1 MNGIRVV
8 LCGVGGVGRNV
19 ARLVLGR
26 RGGEVVAAYS
36 RNPDLVGADLGQ
48 LATGEAIGVTVTD
61 RSTAL
66 ATPADVLLIATT
78 SFIAEVADEIAA
90 GVEAGL
96 NVMCT
101 AEEMGYAWAIDPAF
115 SADIDARA
123 RSAGVTVM
131 GAGANPGYIYEVL
144 GLALTGAAS
153 RVDRIEVRRVVDL
166 SRFSHTVQ
174 RRLGLGFDPDEHAAG
189 VAAGRIY
196 GHIGYPH
203 TMRTFARRF
212 GTSVER
218 FTETIDPIPAPA
230 AIDTVAVP
238 IAPGQSAGFKQVT
251 SGYTGGDGDEP
262 WFQATFLGH
271 VDLASIDLAPEDSY
285 NVIGDPNLHAVVRPG
300 FNPQSTT
307 MAVLVNMIP
316 HVVAARPGLL
326 SVTDLP
332 IPAPWG

>member
-1 MNGIRVV
+1 MSEIRLV

-26 RGGEVVAAYS
+26 RGGDVVAAYS
-36 RNPDLVGADLGQ
+36 RNPALVGADVGE
-48 LATGEAIGVTVTD
+48 LATGEPNGVRVAD
-61 RSTAL
+61 RDTAL
-66 ATPADVLLIATT
+66 AVPADVLLIATT
-78 SFIAEVADEIAA
+78 SFIAEVADEISA
-90 GVEAGL
+90 GVGAGL

-101 AEEMGYAWAIDPAF
+101 AEEMGYAWAVAPDFA
-115 SADIDARA
+115 AEIDAAARA
-123 RSAGVTVM
+123 AGVTVM

-144 GLALTGAAS
+144 CLALTGAGCG
-153 RVDRIEVRRVVDL
+153 VDRIEVRRVVDL
-166 SRFSHTVQ
+166 SGFSHTVQ
-174 RRLGLGFDPDEHAAG
+174 RRLGLGFEPDEHAAG

-212 GTSVER
+212 GRTVER
-218 FTETIDPIPAPA
+218 FGETIDPILATA
-230 AIDTVAVP
+230 AIDSVAVP

-251 SGYTGGDGDEP
+251 SGYTGNGDEP
-262 WFQATFLGH
+262 WFTATFLGH

-285 NVIGDPNLHAVVRPG
+285 NVIGDPPLHAVVRPG
-300 FNPQSTT
+300 FNPQTTT
-307 MAVLVNMIP
+307 MAVLANLLP
-316 HVVAARPGLL
+316 HVVAAPPGLL

>member
-1 MNGIRVV
+1 MSEIRLV
-8 LCGVGGVGRNV
+8 LCGMGGVGRNV

-26 RGGEVVAAYS
+26 RGGDVVAACS
-36 RNPDLVGADLGQ
+36 RNPALVGADVGE
-48 LATGEAIGVTVTD
+48 LATGEPNGVVVTD
-61 RSTAL
+61 RETAL

-78 SFIAEVADEIAA
+78 SFIAEVADDIAA
-90 GVEAGL
+90 GVAAGL

-115 SADIDARA
+115 AAGIDTRARA
-123 RSAGVTVM
+123 AGVTVI

-144 GLALTGAAS
+144 GLALTGAAC

-174 RRLGLGFDPDEHAAG
+174 RRLGLGFDPDDHAAG

-203 TMRTFARRF
+203 TMRTFARRL
-212 GTSVER
+212 GHSVER
-218 FTETIDPIPAPA
+218 FGETIDPIPAPE

-238 IAPGQSAGFKQVT
+238 IAPGQSAGFEQVT
-251 SGYTGGDGDEP
+251 SGYTGDGDEP

-285 NVIGDPNLHAVVRPG
+285 NVIGDPDLHAVVRPG
-300 FNPQSTT
+300 FNPQTTT
-307 MAVLVNMIP
+307 MAALANMLP
-316 HVVAARPGLL
+316 HVVAAPAGLL

>member
-1 MNGIRVV
+1 MSETRLV

-19 ARLVLGR
+19 ARLAAGR
-26 RGGEVVAAYS
+26 RGLEVVAACS
-36 RNPDLVGADLGQ
+36 RNPDLVGADLGE
-48 LATGEAIGVTVTD
+48 LATGEPSGVTVSD
-61 RSTAL
+61 RASAL
-66 ATPADVLLIATT
+66 AVPADVLLIATT
-78 SFIAEVADEIAA
+78 SFIAEVADDIAA
-90 GVEAGL
+90 GVAAGL

-115 SADIDARA
+115 SDDIDAAA
-123 RSAGVTVM
+123 RQAGVTVI

-144 GLALTGAAS
+144 GLALTGAAC

-166 SRFSHTVQ
+166 SRFSATVQ

-212 GTSVER
+212 GRTVER
-218 FTETIDPIPAPA
+218 FTETIDPIPAPE
-230 AIDTVAVP
+230 AIDSVAVP
-238 IAPGQSAGFKQVT
+238 IGPGQSAGFKQVT
-251 SGYTGGDGDEP
+251 SGYTGDGDEP

-285 NVIGDPNLHAVVRPG
+285 NVSGDPDLHAVVRPG
-300 FNPQSTT
+300 FNPQATT
-307 MAVLVNMIP
+307 MAVLTNMIP

-326 SVTDLP
+326 SITDLP
-332 IPAPWG
+332 IPTPWG

>member
-1 MNGIRVV
+1 MSEIGLA

-19 ARLVLGR
+19 ARLAAGR
-26 RGGEVVAAYS
+26 RGLEVVAACS
-36 RNPDLVGADLGQ
+36 RNPALVGADLGE
-48 LATGEAIGVTVTD
+48 LATGEPSGVTVSD
-61 RSTAL
+61 RATAL
-66 ATPADVLLIATT
+66 AVPADVLLIATT
-78 SFIAEVADEIAA
+78 SFIAEVADDIAA
-90 GVEAGL
+90 GVDAGL
-96 NVMCT
+96 NVICT
-101 AEEMGYAWAIDPAF
+101 AEEMGYAWAIDPDF

-123 RSAGVTVM
+123 QEAGVTVM

-144 GLALTGAAS
+144 GLALTGAAC
-153 RVDRIEVRRVVDL
+153 RVDRIDVRRVVDL
-166 SRFSHTVQ
+166 SRFSATVQ
-174 RRLGLGFDPDEHAAG
+174 RRLGLGFEPEEHAAG

-212 GTSVER
+212 GRTVDR
-218 FTETIDPIPAPA
+218 FGETIDPILAPQ

-238 IAPGQSAGFKQVT
+238 IGPGQSAGFKQVT
-251 SGYTGGDGDEP
+251 SGYTDDGDEP
-262 WFQATFLGH
+262 WFTATFLGH

-285 NVIGDPNLHAVVRPG
+285 NVSGDPDLHAVVRPG
-300 FNPQSTT
+300 FNPQATT
-307 MAVLVNMIP
+307 MAVLVNLIP

>member
-1 MNGIRVV
+1 MSEIRLV

-26 RGGEVVAAYS
+26 RGGDVVAACS
-36 RNPDLVGADLGQ
+36 RNPALIGADVGE
-48 LATGEAIGVTVTD
+48 LATGEPNGVTVTD
-61 RSTAL
+61 RAAAL

-78 SFIAEVADEIAA
+78 SFIAEVADDIAA
-90 GVEAGL
+90 GVDAGL

-101 AEEMGYAWAIDPAF
+101 AEEMGYPWAIDPGFA
-115 SADIDARA
+115 ADIDARA
-123 RSAGVTVM
+123 REAGVTVM

-144 GLALTGAAS
+144 GLALTGAAC

-174 RRLGLGFDPDEHAAG
+174 RRLGLGFEPDEHAAG

-230 AIDTVAVP
+230 AIDAVAVP
-238 IAPGQSAGFKQVT
+238 IAAGQSAGFKQVT
-251 SGYTGGDGDEP
+251 SGYTGDDDEP
-262 WFQATFLGH
+262 WFTATFLGH

-285 NVIGDPNLHAVVRPG
+285 NVIGEPNLHAVVRPG
-300 FNPQSTT
+300 FNPQATT
-307 MAVLVNMIP
+307 MAVLANMIP

>member
-1 MNGIRVV
+1 MSEIRLV
-8 LCGVGGVGRNV
+8 LCGAGGVGRNV
-19 ARLVLGR
+19 TRLALSR
-26 RGGEVVAAYS
+26 PNLDVVAACS
-36 RNPDLVGADLGQ
+36 RNPALVGADIGE
-48 LATGEAIGVTVTD
+48 LATGEPIGVTVTD
-61 RSTAL
+61 RDTAL

-78 SFIAEVADEIAA
+78 SFIAEVSGDIAA
-90 GVEAGL
+90 GVDAGL

-101 AEEMGYAWAIDPAF
+101 AEEMGFAWAIDPDFA
-115 SADIDARA
+115 ADIDARA
-123 RSAGVTVM
+123 RQAGVTVI

-144 GLALTGAAS
+144 GLALTGAAC

-166 SRFSHTVQ
+166 SRFSGTVQ

-212 GTSVER
+212 GRSVER
-218 FTETIDPIPAPA
+218 FTETIDPIPAPE

-238 IAPGQSAGFKQVT
+238 IEPGQSAGFEQVT
-251 SGYTGGDGDEP
+251 TGYTGTGDEA

-285 NVIGDPNLHAVVRPG
+285 NVIGDPDLHAVVRPG

-307 MAVLVNMIP
+307 MAVLVNMLP
-316 HVVAARPGLL
+316 HVVAAPAGLV
-326 SVTDLP
+326 STTDLP
-332 IPAPWG
+332 IPIPWG

>member
-1 MNGIRVV
+1 MSEIRLV

-19 ARLVLGR
+19 ARLVLSR

-36 RNPDLVGADLGQ
+36 RNPDYLGADVGE
-48 LATGEAIGVTVTD
+48 LATGEPIGVAVTGRD
-61 RSTAL
+61 RAL

-78 SFIAEVADEIAA
+78 SFIAEVADDIRA
-90 GVEAGL
+90 GVAAGL

-101 AEEMGYAWAIDPAF
+101 AEEMGYAWAIDPDF
-115 SADIDARA
+115 SADIDERARA
-123 RSAGVTVM
+123 AGVTVM

-144 GLALTGAAS
+144 GLALTGAAC

-174 RRLGLGFDPDEHAAG
+174 RRLGLGFDPEEHAAG

-212 GTSVER
+212 GTGVER

-238 IAPGQSAGFKQVT
+238 IAPGQSAGFEQVT
-251 SGYTGGDGDEP
+251 SGYTGDGDEP
-262 WFQATFLGH
+262 WFRATFLGH
-271 VDLASIDLAPEDSY
+271 VDLASIGLAPEDSY
-285 NVIGDPNLHAVVRPG
+285 NVVGDPDLHAVVRPG
-300 FNPQSTT
+300 FNPQVTT
-307 MAVLVNMIP
+307 MAVLVNAIP
-316 HVVAARPGLL
+316 HVVAAPAGLL
-326 SVTDLP
+326 SITDLP

>member
-1 MNGIRVV
+1 MSEIRLV

-19 ARLVLGR
+19 ARLALSR
-26 RGGEVVAAYS
+26 PNLDVVAACS
-36 RNPDLVGADLGQ
+36 GNPALVGVDVGK
-48 LATGEAIGVTVTD
+48 LATGEPIGVTVTD
-61 RSTAL
+61 RDTAL

-78 SFIAEVADEIAA
+78 SFIAEVSGDIAA
-90 GVEAGL
+90 GVDAGL

-101 AEEMGYAWAIDPAF
+101 AEEMGFAWAIDPDFA
-115 SADIDARA
+115 ADIDARA
-123 RSAGVTVM
+123 RQAGVTVI

-144 GLALTGAAS
+144 GLALTGAAC

-166 SRFSHTVQ
+166 SRFSGTVQ

-212 GTSVER
+212 GRSVER
-218 FTETIDPIPAPA
+218 FTETIDPIPAPE

-238 IAPGQSAGFKQVT
+238 IAAGQSAGFKQVT
-251 SGYTGGDGDEP
+251 TGYTGTGDEA

-285 NVIGDPNLHAVVRPG
+285 NVIGDPDLHAVVRPG

-307 MAVLVNMIP
+307 MAVLVNMLP
-316 HVVAARPGLL
+316 HVVAAPAGLV
-326 SVTDLP
+326 STTDLP
-332 IPAPWG
+332 IPTPWG

>member
-1 MNGIRVV
+1 MSEIRLV

-19 ARLVLGR
+19 ARLALSR
-26 RGGEVVAAYS
+26 PNLDVVAACS
-36 RNPDLVGADLGQ
+36 RNPALVGTDIGE
-48 LATGEAIGVTVTD
+48 LATGEPIGVTVTD
-61 RSTAL
+61 RDTAL

-78 SFIAEVADEIAA
+78 SFIAEVSSDIAT
-90 GVEAGL
+90 GVDAGL

-101 AEEMGYAWAIDPAF
+101 AEEMGYAWAIDPDFA
-115 SADIDARA
+115 ADIDARA
-123 RSAGVTVM
+123 TEAGVTVI

-144 GLALTGAAS
+144 GLALTGAAC

-166 SRFSHTVQ
+166 SRFSATVQ
-174 RRLGLGFDPDEHAAG
+174 RRLGLGFDPDDHAAG

-212 GTSVER
+212 GRTVER
-218 FTETIDPIPAPA
+218 FTETIDPIRAPE
-230 AIDTVAVP
+230 AIGSVAVP
-238 IAPGQSAGFKQVT
+238 IGAGQSAGFEQVT
-251 SGYTGGDGDEP
+251 SGYTGDGDEA

-271 VDLASIDLAPEDSY
+271 VDLASIGLAPEDSY
-285 NVIGDPNLHAVVRPG
+285 NVIGDPDLHAVVRPG

-307 MAVLVNMIP
+307 MAVLVNMLP
-316 HVVAARPGLL
+316 HVVAAPSGLL
-326 SVTDLP
+326 STTDLP

>member
-1 MNGIRVV
+1 MSEIRLV

-19 ARLVLGR
+19 ARLVGGR
-26 RGGEVVAAYS
+26 RGARVVAACS
-36 RNPDLVGADLGQ
+36 RNPALVGSDVGV
-48 LATGEAIGVTVTD
+48 LAGGEAIGVAVTD
-61 RSTAL
+61 RDAAL

-78 SFIAEVADEIAA
+78 SFIAEVADDVAA
-90 GVEAGL
+90 GVDAGL

-101 AEEMGYAWAIDPAF
+101 AEEMGFAWAIDPDF
-115 SADIDARA
+115 SADIHARA
-123 RSAGVTVM
+123 RAAGVTVI

-144 GLALTGAAS
+144 GLALTGAAC

-166 SRFSHTVQ
+166 SRFSATVQ
-174 RRLGLGFDPDEHAAG
+174 RRLGLGFEPDEHAAG

-212 GTSVER
+212 GHTVDR

-251 SGYTGGDGDEP
+251 SGYTGDGDEP
-262 WFQATFLGH
+262 WFRATFLGH

-285 NVIGDPNLHAVVRPG
+285 NVIGDPDLHAVVRPG
-300 FNPQSTT
+300 FNPQTTT
-307 MAVLVNMIP
+307 MAALANLLP
-316 HVVAARPGLL
+316 HVVAAPAGLL

>member
-1 MNGIRVV
+1 MSETRLV

-19 ARLVLGR
+19 ARLAAGR
-26 RGGEVVAAYS
+26 RGLEVVAACS
-36 RNPDLVGADLGQ
+36 RNPALVGADVGE
-48 LATGEAIGVTVTD
+48 LATGESSGVTVSD
-61 RSTAL
+61 RATAL
-66 ATPADVLLIATT
+66 AVPADVLLIATT
-78 SFIAEVADEIAA
+78 SFIAEVADDVAA
-90 GVEAGL
+90 GVDAGL

-101 AEEMGYAWAIDPAF
+101 AEEMGYAWAIDPDF

-123 RSAGVTVM
+123 QDAGVTVM

-144 GLALTGAAS
+144 GLALTGAAC
-153 RVDRIEVRRVVDL
+153 RVDRIDVRRVVDL
-166 SRFSHTVQ
+166 SRFSATVQ

-212 GTSVER
+212 GRSVER
-218 FTETIDPIPAPA
+218 FSETIDPIPAPQ
-230 AIDTVAVP
+230 AIDSVAVP
-238 IAPGQSAGFKQVT
+238 IAAGQSAGFKQVT
-251 SGYTGGDGDEP
+251 SGYTGGGDEP

-285 NVIGDPNLHAVVRPG
+285 NVSGDPDLHAVVRPG
-300 FNPQSTT
+300 FNPQATT
-307 MAVLVNMIP
+307 MAVLVNLIP

>member
-1 MNGIRVV
+1 MSETRLV

-19 ARLVLGR
+19 ARLAADR
-26 RGGEVVAAYS
+26 RGLEVVAACS
-36 RNPDLVGADLGQ
+36 RNPALVGADLGE
-48 LATGEAIGVTVTD
+48 LATGKSSGVTVSD
-61 RSTAL
+61 RATAL
-66 ATPADVLLIATT
+66 AVPADVLLIATT
-78 SFIAEVADEIAA
+78 SFIAEVADDVAA
-90 GVEAGL
+90 GVDAGL

-101 AEEMGYAWAIDPAF
+101 AEEMGYAWAIDPDF

-123 RSAGVTVM
+123 QDAGVTVM

-144 GLALTGAAS
+144 GLALTGAAC
-153 RVDRIEVRRVVDL
+153 RVDRIDVRRVVDL
-166 SRFSHTVQ
+166 SRFSGTVQ

-212 GTSVER
+212 GRSVER
-218 FTETIDPIPAPA
+218 FSETIDPIPAPQ

-238 IAPGQSAGFKQVT
+238 IAAGQSAGFKQVT
-251 SGYTGGDGDEP
+251 SGHTGGGDEP

-285 NVIGDPNLHAVVRPG
+285 NVSGDPDLHAVVRPG
-300 FNPQSTT
+300 FNPQATT
-307 MAVLVNMIP
+307 MAVLVNLIP
-316 HVVAARPGLL
+316 HVVAARPGLVP
-326 SVTDLP
+326 VTDLP

>member
-1 MNGIRVV
+1 MSEMRVV

-26 RGGEVVAAYS
+26 SGGDVVAACS
-36 RNPDLVGADLGQ
+36 RNPALVGSDIGE
-48 LATGEAIGVTVTD
+48 LATGEPIGVTVTD
-61 RSTAL
+61 RETAL
-66 ATPADVLLIATT
+66 AVPADVLLIATT

-90 GVEAGL
+90 GVDAGL

-101 AEEMGYAWAIDPAF
+101 AEEMGYAWAIDPDF
-115 SADIDARA
+115 SADIDAAA
-123 RSAGVTVM
+123 RQAGVTVM

-144 GLALTGAAS
+144 GLALTGAAC

-166 SRFSHTVQ
+166 SGFSHTVQ

-230 AIDTVAVP
+230 AIDSVAVP

-251 SGYTGGDGDEP
+251 SGYTGDGDEP

-285 NVIGDPNLHAVVRPG
+285 NVIGDPDLHAVVRPG
-300 FNPQSTT
+300 FNPQVTT
-307 MAVLVNMIP
+307 MAVLVNAIP
-316 HVVAARPGLL
+316 HVVAAPAGLL
-326 SVTDLP
+326 SITDLP

>member
-1 MNGIRVV
+1 MSEIRLA
-8 LCGVGGVGRNV
+8 LCGTGGVGRNV
-19 ARLVLGR
+19 ARLAAGR
-26 RGGEVVAAYS
+26 RGLEVVAACS
-36 RNPDLVGADLGQ
+36 RNPDFVGTDVGE
-48 LATGEAIGVTVTD
+48 LASGEPIGVTVTD
-61 RSTAL
+61 RDTAL

-78 SFIAEVADEIAA
+78 SFIAEVADDIAA
-90 GVEAGL
+90 GVDAGL

-101 AEEMGYAWAIDPAF
+101 AEEMGYAWAIDPDFA
-115 SADIDARA
+115 AHIDTKARA
-123 RSAGVTVM
+123 AGVTVM

-144 GLALTGAAS
+144 GLALTAAACHL
-153 RVDRIEVRRVVDL
+153 DRIEVRRVVDL
-166 SRFSHTVQ
+166 SRFSGTVQ

-212 GTSVER
+212 GRTVAR
-218 FTETIDPIPAPA
+218 FGETIDPILAPA

-238 IAPGQSAGFKQVT
+238 IAAGQSAGFEQVT
-251 SGYTGGDGDEP
+251 TGYTDDGGEP

-271 VDLASIDLAPEDSY
+271 VDLASIGLAPEDSY
-285 NVIGDPNLHAVVRPG
+285 NVIGDPDLQAVVRPG

-307 MAVLVNMIP
+307 MAVLVNMLP

-326 SVTDLP
+326 SITDLP
-332 IPAPWG
+332 IPAPWN

>member
-1 MNGIRVV
+1 MSEIRLV

-19 ARLVLGR
+19 ARLVGGR
-26 RGGEVVAAYS
+26 RGARVVAACS
-36 RNPDLVGADLGQ
+36 RNPELVGADLGE
-48 LATGEAIGVTVTD
+48 LASGESSGVTVSDTEA
-61 RSTAL
+61 AL

-78 SFIAEVADEIAA
+78 SFISEVADDIAA
-90 GVEAGL
+90 GVDAGL

-101 AEEMGYAWAIDPAF
+101 AEEMGYPWAVAPDFA
-115 SADIDARA
+115 SDIDTAA
-123 RSAGVTVM
+123 IKAGVTVM

-144 GLALTGAAS
+144 GLALTAAAC

-166 SRFSHTVQ
+166 SRFGATVQ
-174 RRLGLGFDPDEHAAG
+174 RRLGLGFDPDEHAAD

-203 TMRTFARRF
+203 TMRTFGRRF
-212 GTSVER
+212 GRSVER

-251 SGYTGGDGDEP
+251 SGYVGDGEP
-262 WFQATFLGH
+262 WFTATFLGH

-285 NVIGDPNLHAVVRPG
+285 NVIGDPDLAAVVRPG

-326 SVTDLP
+326 SITDLP
-332 IPAPWG
+332 IPTPWG

>member
-1 MNGIRVV
+1 MSEIRLV
-8 LCGVGGVGRNV
+8 LCGAGGVGRNV
-19 ARLVLGR
+19 TRLALSR
-26 RGGEVVAAYS
+26 PNLDVVAACS
-36 RNPDLVGADLGQ
+36 RNPALVGADIGE
-48 LATGEAIGVTVTD
+48 LATGEPIGVMVTD
-61 RSTAL
+61 RDTAL

-78 SFIAEVADEIAA
+78 SFIAEVSGDVAA
-90 GVEAGL
+90 GVDAGL

-101 AEEMGYAWAIDPAF
+101 AEEMGYAWAIDPDFA
-115 SADIDARA
+115 ADIDARA
-123 RSAGVTVM
+123 RRAGVTVI
-131 GAGANPGYIYEVL
+131 GSGANPGYIYEVL
-144 GLALTGAAS
+144 GLALTGAAC

-166 SRFSHTVQ
+166 SGFSATVQ
-174 RRLGLGFDPDEHAAG
+174 RRLGLGFDPDDHAAG

-212 GTSVER
+212 GRTVER

-230 AIDTVAVP
+230 AIDTAAVP
-238 IAPGQSAGFKQVT
+238 IAPGQSAGFEQIT
-251 SGYTGGDGDEP
+251 SGYTGDGDEA

-285 NVIGDPNLHAVVRPG
+285 NVIGDPDLHAVVRPG

-307 MAVLVNMIP
+307 MAVLVNMVP
-316 HVVAARPGLL
+316 HVVAAPSGLL

>member
-1 MNGIRVV
+1 MSEIRLV

-19 ARLVLGR
+19 TRLAASRPNLR
-26 RGGEVVAAYS
+26 VVAACS
-36 RNPDLVGADLGQ
+36 TNPSLVGADLGQ
-48 LATGEAIGVTVTD
+48 LATGEPTGVTVTD
-61 RSTAL
+61 RDTAL
-66 ATPADVLLIATT
+66 ATPADMLLIATT
-78 SFIAEVADEIAA
+78 SFIAEVADDIAA
-90 GVEAGL
+90 GVDAGL

-101 AEEMGYAWAIDPAF
+101 AEEMGYAWAIDPDF
-115 SADIDARA
+115 SADIDSRARA
-123 RSAGVTVM
+123 AGVTVM

-153 RVDRIEVRRVVDL
+153 RVDRIDVRRVVDL
-166 SRFSHTVQ
+166 SRFSGTVQ
-174 RRLGLGFDPDEHAAG
+174 RRLGLGFGPTDHAAG

-212 GTSVER
+212 GRTVER
-218 FTETIDPIPAPA
+218 FTETIDPILAPG

-238 IAPGQSAGFKQVT
+238 IAAGESAGFEQVT
-251 SGYTGGDGDEP
+251 SGFTGDGDEP
-262 WFQATFLGH
+262 WFTATFLGH

-285 NVIGDPNLHAVVRPG
+285 FVTGDPDLHAVVRPG
-300 FNPQSTT
+300 FNPQATT
-307 MAVLVNMIP
+307 MAVLVNLIP

>member
-1 MNGIRVV
+1 MSEIRLV

-19 ARLVLGR
+19 TRLALSR
-26 RGGEVVAAYS
+26 PNLDVVAACS
-36 RNPDLVGADLGQ
+36 RNPALIGADMGE
-48 LATGEAIGVTVTD
+48 LATGEPSGVTVTD
-61 RSTAL
+61 RDAAL

-78 SFIAEVADEIAA
+78 SFVAEVRDDIAA
-90 GVEAGL
+90 GVGAGL

-101 AEEMGYAWAIDPAF
+101 AEEMGYAWAIDPDFAD
-115 SADIDARA
+115 DIDVRA
-123 RSAGVTVM
+123 RRAGVTVI

-144 GLALTGAAS
+144 GLALSGAAC
-153 RVDRIEVRRVVDL
+153 RLDRIEVRRVVDL
-166 SRFSHTVQ
+166 SGFSATVQ
-174 RRLGLGFDPDEHAAG
+174 RRLGLGFDLDDHAAG

-212 GTSVER
+212 GRSVDR
-218 FTETIDPIPAPA
+218 ITETIDPFPAPE

-238 IAPGQSAGFKQVT
+238 IAQGQSAGFEQVT
-251 SGYTGGDGDEP
+251 TGYSGEEP
-262 WFQATFLGH
+262 WFTATFLGH

-300 FNPQSTT
+300 FNPQATT
-307 MAVLVNMIP
+307 MAVLVNMLP
-316 HVVAARPGLL
+316 HVVAAPAGLL
-326 SVTDLP
+326 SITDLP

>member
-1 MNGIRVV
+1 MSETRLV

-19 ARLVLGR
+19 ARLAAGR
-26 RGGEVVAAYS
+26 RGLEVVAACS
-36 RNPDLVGADLGQ
+36 RNPALVGADVGE
-48 LATGEAIGVTVTD
+48 LATGEPSGVTVSD
-61 RSTAL
+61 RATAL
-66 ATPADVLLIATT
+66 AVPADVLLIATT
-78 SFIAEVADEIAA
+78 SFIAEVADDIAA
-90 GVEAGL
+90 GVDAGL

-101 AEEMGYAWAIDPAF
+101 AEEMGYAWAIDPDF

-123 RSAGVTVM
+123 QEAGVTVM

-144 GLALTGAAS
+144 GLALTGAAC

-166 SRFSHTVQ
+166 SRFSATVQ
-174 RRLGLGFDPDEHAAG
+174 RRLGLGFEPDEHAAG

-212 GTSVER
+212 GRSVER
-218 FTETIDPIPAPA
+218 FSETIDPIPAPE

-238 IAPGQSAGFKQVT
+238 IGPGQSAGFKQVT
-251 SGYTGGDGDEP
+251 SGYTGDGDEP

-285 NVIGDPNLHAVVRPG
+285 NISGDPDLHAVVRPG
-300 FNPQSTT
+300 FNPQATT
-307 MAVLVNMIP
+307 MAVLVNAIP
-316 HVVAARPGLL
+316 HVVAAPAGLL
-326 SVTDLP
+326 SITDLP
-332 IPAPWG
+332 IPTPWG

>member
-1 MNGIRVV
+1 MSEIRLV

-19 ARLVLGR
+19 ARLVGGR
-26 RGGEVVAAYS
+26 RGARVVAACS
-36 RNPDLVGADLGQ
+36 RNPALVGADVGV
-48 LATGEAIGVTVTD
+48 LATGEAIVVTVTD
-61 RSTAL
+61 RDAAL

-78 SFIAEVADEIAA
+78 SFIAEVADDIAA
-90 GVEAGL
+90 GVDAGL

-101 AEEMGYAWAIDPAF
+101 AEEMGFAWAIDPDF

-123 RSAGVTVM
+123 RAAGVTVM

-144 GLALTGAAS
+144 GLALTGAAC

-166 SRFSHTVQ
+166 SRFSATVQ
-174 RRLGLGFDPDEHAAG
+174 RRLGLGFEPDEHAAG

-212 GTSVER
+212 GHTVER

-238 IAPGQSAGFKQVT
+238 IAPGQSAGFEQVT
-251 SGYTGGDGDEP
+251 SGYTGDGGEP
-262 WFQATFLGH
+262 WFRATFLGH

-285 NVIGDPNLHAVVRPG
+285 NVIGEPDLHAVVRPG
-300 FNPQSTT
+300 FNPQTTT
-307 MAVLVNMIP
+307 MAALANLLP
-316 HVVAARPGLL
+316 HVVAAPAGLI

>member
-1 MNGIRVV
+1 MSEIRIV

-19 ARLVLGR
+19 ARLAAQR
-26 RGGEVVAAYS
+26 RGLEVVAACS
-36 RNPDLVGADLGQ
+36 RNPALIGTDIGE
-48 LATGEAIGVTVTD
+48 LATGEPSGVTVTGRD
-61 RSTAL
+61 AAL
-66 ATPADVLLIATT
+66 VTPADVLLIATT
-78 SFIAEVADEIAA
+78 SFVAEVRDDIAA
-90 GVEAGL
+90 GVDAGM

-101 AEEMGYAWAIDPAF
+101 AEEMGYAWAIDPDFAD
-115 SADIDARA
+115 DIDARA
-123 RSAGVTVM
+123 RRQGVTVI

-144 GLALTGAAS
+144 GLALTGAAC

-166 SRFSHTVQ
+166 SRFSATVQ

-212 GTSVER
+212 GRTVER
-218 FTETIDPIPAPA
+218 FTETIDPIPAPE

-238 IAPGQSAGFKQVT
+238 IAPGQSAGFEQVT
-251 SGYTGGDGDEP
+251 TGYTGDGDEA

-271 VDLASIDLAPEDSY
+271 VDLASIGLAPEDSY
-285 NVIGDPNLHAVVRPG
+285 NVIGDPDLHAVVRPG

-307 MAVLVNMIP
+307 MAVLVNMLP
-316 HVVAARPGLL
+316 HVVAAPPGLL
-326 SVTDLP
+326 SITDLP
-332 IPAPWG
+332 IPSPWS

>member
-1 MNGIRVV
+1 MSETRLV

-19 ARLVLGR
+19 ARLAAGR
-26 RGGEVVAAYS
+26 RGLEVVAAYS
-36 RNPDLVGADLGQ
+36 RNPDLVGADLGE
-48 LATGEAIGVTVTD
+48 LATGEPSGVTVGD
-61 RSTAL
+61 RATAL
-66 ATPADVLLIATT
+66 ATPADVLLVATT
-78 SFIAEVADEIAA
+78 SFIAEVADDIAA
-90 GVEAGL
+90 GVAAGL

-101 AEEMGYAWAIDPAF
+101 AEEMGYAWAIDPGF
-115 SADIDARA
+115 SDDIHAA
-123 RSAGVTVM
+123 AQQAGVTVI

-144 GLALTGAAS
+144 GLALTGAAC

-166 SRFSHTVQ
+166 SRFSATVQ
-174 RRLGLGFDPDEHAAG
+174 RRLGLGFEPDEHAAG

-212 GTSVER
+212 GHTVQR
-218 FTETIDPIPAPA
+218 FGETIDPIPASE
-230 AIDTVAVP
+230 AIDSVAVP

-251 SGYTGGDGDEP
+251 SGYTDDGDEP
-262 WFQATFLGH
+262 WFTATFLGH

-285 NVIGDPNLHAVVRPG
+285 NVSGDPDLHAVVRPG
-300 FNPQSTT
+300 FNPQATT
-307 MAVLVNMIP
+307 MAVLVNLIP

>member
-1 MNGIRVV
+1 MSEIRLV

-19 ARLVLGR
+19 ARLAGGR
-26 RGGEVVAAYS
+26 RGLEVVAACS
-36 RNPDLVGADLGQ
+36 RNPALVGADIGE
-48 LATGEAIGVTVTD
+48 LATGEPNRVTVTD
-61 RSTAL
+61 RDTAL

-78 SFIAEVADEIAA
+78 SFIAEVADDIAA
-90 GVEAGL
+90 GTDAGL

-101 AEEMGYAWAIDPAF
+101 AEEMGYAWAIDPDFA
-115 SADIDARA
+115 ADIDARA
-123 RSAGVTVM
+123 RRAGVTVM

-166 SRFSHTVQ
+166 SRFSGTVQ
-174 RRLGLGFDPDEHAAG
+174 RRLGLGFDPDDHAAG

-212 GTSVER
+212 GREVQR
-218 FTETIDPIPAPA
+218 FTETIEPIPAPE
-230 AIDTVAVP
+230 AIDTMAVP
-238 IAPGQSAGFKQVT
+238 IAPGQSAGFEQVT
-251 SGYTGGDGDEP
+251 TGYTGDGDEA

-271 VDLASIDLAPEDSY
+271 VDLASIGLAPEDSY
-285 NVIGDPNLHAVVRPG
+285 NVIGDPDLHAVVRPG
-300 FNPQSTT
+300 FNPQTTT
-307 MAVLVNMIP
+307 MAVLVNLLP
-316 HVVAARPGLL
+316 HVAAARPGLL
-326 SVTDLP
+326 SITDLP

>member
-1 MNGIRVV
+1 MSEIGLV

-19 ARLVLGR
+19 ARLAAGR
-26 RGGEVVAAYS
+26 RGLEVVAACS
-36 RNPDLVGADLGQ
+36 RNPALVGADVGE
-48 LATGEAIGVTVTD
+48 LATGEPSGVTVSD
-61 RSTAL
+61 RATAL
-66 ATPADVLLIATT
+66 AVPADVLLIATT
-78 SFIAEVADEIAA
+78 SFIAEVADDIAA
-90 GVEAGL
+90 GVAAGL

-101 AEEMGYAWAIDPAF
+101 AEEMGYAWAIDPDFA
-115 SADIDARA
+115 ADIDARA
-123 RSAGVTVM
+123 QEAGVTVM

-144 GLALTGAAS
+144 GLALTGAAC
-153 RVDRIEVRRVVDL
+153 RVDRIDVRRVVDL
-166 SRFSHTVQ
+166 SRFSATVQ
-174 RRLGLGFDPDEHAAG
+174 RRLGLGFEPDEHAAG

-212 GTSVER
+212 GRSVER
-218 FTETIDPIPAPA
+218 FSETIDPIPAPE

-238 IAPGQSAGFKQVT
+238 IGPGQSAGFKQVT
-251 SGYTGGDGDEP
+251 SGYTDDGDEP
-262 WFQATFLGH
+262 WFTATFLGH

-285 NVIGDPNLHAVVRPG
+285 KISGDPDLHAVVRPG
-300 FNPQSTT
+300 FNPQATT
-307 MAVLVNMIP
+307 MAVLVNLIP

>member
-1 MNGIRVV
+1 MSEIRLV

-19 ARLVLGR
+19 ARLVGGR
-26 RGGEVVAAYS
+26 RGARVVAACS
-36 RNPDLVGADLGQ
+36 RNPALVGADVGV

-61 RSTAL
+61 RDAAL

-78 SFIAEVADEIAA
+78 SFIAEVADDIAA
-90 GVEAGL
+90 GVDAGL

-101 AEEMGYAWAIDPAF
+101 AEEMGFAWAIDPDF
-115 SADIDARA
+115 SADVDARA
-123 RSAGVTVM
+123 RAAGVTVM

-144 GLALTGAAS
+144 GLALTGAAC

-166 SRFSHTVQ
+166 SRFSATVQ
-174 RRLGLGFDPDEHAAG
+174 RRLGLGFEPDEHAAG

-212 GTSVER
+212 GRTVER
-218 FTETIDPIPAPA
+218 FTETIDPIPAPKV
-230 AIDTVAVP
+230 IDTVAVP
-238 IAPGQSAGFKQVT
+238 IAPGQSAGFEQVT
-251 SGYTGGDGDEP
+251 SGYTGDGDEP
-262 WFQATFLGH
+262 WFRATFLGH

-285 NVIGDPNLHAVVRPG
+285 NVIGEPNLHAVVRPG
-300 FNPQSTT
+300 FNPQTTT
-307 MAVLVNMIP
+307 MAALANLLP
-316 HVVAARPGLL
+316 HVVAAPAGLI

>member
-1 MNGIRVV
+1 MSEIRIV

-19 ARLVLGR
+19 ARLAAQR
-26 RGGEVVAAYS
+26 RGLEVVAACS
-36 RNPDLVGADLGQ
+36 RNPALIGTDIGE
-48 LATGEAIGVTVTD
+48 LATGEPSGVTVTGRD
-61 RSTAL
+61 AAL

-78 SFIAEVADEIAA
+78 SFVAEVRDDIAA
-90 GVEAGL
+90 GVDAGM

-101 AEEMGYAWAIDPAF
+101 AEEMGYAWAIDPDFAD
-115 SADIDARA
+115 DIDARA
-123 RSAGVTVM
+123 TEAGVTVI

-144 GLALTGAAS
+144 GLALTGAAC

-166 SRFSHTVQ
+166 SRFSATVQ

-212 GTSVER
+212 GRTVER
-218 FTETIDPIPAPA
+218 FTETIDPIPAPE
-230 AIDTVAVP
+230 AIDTVAVA
-238 IAPGQSAGFKQVT
+238 IAPGQSAGFEQVT
-251 SGYTGGDGDEP
+251 TGYTGGEA

-271 VDLASIDLAPEDSY
+271 VDLASIGLAPEDSY
-285 NVIGDPNLHAVVRPG
+285 NVIGDPDLHAVVRPG

-307 MAVLVNMIP
+307 MAVLVNMLP
-316 HVVAARPGLL
+316 HVVAAPPGLL
-326 SVTDLP
+326 SITDLP
-332 IPAPWG
+332 IPSPWS

>member
-1 MNGIRVV
+1 MSEIRLV

-19 ARLVLGR
+19 ARLAGGR
-26 RGGEVVAAYS
+26 PGLEVVAACS
-36 RNPDLVGADLGQ
+36 RNPDLRGRDIGV

-61 RSTAL
+61 RETAL
-66 ATPADVLLIATT
+66 ATPADLLVIATT
-78 SFIAEVADEIAA
+78 SFIAEVSDDVAA
-90 GVEAGL
+90 GVDAGL

-115 SADIDARA
+115 SDDIDARA
-123 RSAGVTVM
+123 QQAGVTVI

-144 GLALTGAAS
+144 GLALTGAAC
-153 RVDRIEVRRVVDL
+153 RVDSIEVQRVVDL
-166 SRFSHTVQ
+166 SRFSATVQ
-174 RRLGLGFDPDEHAAG
+174 RRLGLGFDPADHAAG

-212 GTSVER
+212 GRSVER
-218 FTETIDPIPAPA
+218 FSETIDPIPAPE
-230 AIDTVAVP
+230 AIDSVAVP
-238 IAPGQSAGFKQVT
+238 IGPGQSAGFKQVT
-251 SGYTGGDGDEP
+251 SGYTGDSDEP

-285 NVIGDPNLHAVVRPG
+285 NVSGDPDLHAVVRPG

-307 MAVLVNMIP
+307 MAVLVNLIP

-326 SVTDLP
+326 STTDLP
-332 IPAPWG
+332 IPTPWG